1 LRFYGLLK
9 DEDFSD
15 IVQKISGDNWIIE
28 DTKSKTKEELSKDQ
42 IKNRLLDIANEIK
55 NWKQTLTLMPSN
67 TIFVFVADK
76 EEPRAFKIY
85 DTSSLGCST
94 TLTPPRWKVYQ
105 KGLSIE

>member
-1 LRFYGLLK
+1 LDYRRY
-9 DEDFSD
+9 
-15 IVQKISGDNWIIE
+15 KIKN
-28 DTKSKTKEELSKDQ
+28 KRRAFKDQ

-55 NWKQTLTLMPSN
+55 NWKESLTLIPSN

-94 TLTPPRWKVYQ
+94 TLTPPRWKIYQ

>member
-9 DEDFSD
+9 DEDFLN

-94 TLTPPRWKVYQ
+94 TLPPPRWKVYK
-105 KGLSIE
+105 KGIVLE